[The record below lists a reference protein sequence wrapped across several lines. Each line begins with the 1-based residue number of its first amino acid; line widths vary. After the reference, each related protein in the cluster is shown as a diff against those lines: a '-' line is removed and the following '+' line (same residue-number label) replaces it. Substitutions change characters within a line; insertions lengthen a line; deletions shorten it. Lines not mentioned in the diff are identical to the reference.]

1 MRIVLLAAVFS
12 LSLAACATQPAPGP
26 APGSA
31 STGSAASAGACEWPE
46 GNILL
51 IAGGFESIEVKPGES
66 VQLGVEST
74 AGRFSAPEP
83 LPASCRAAWSVEPA
97 GAASIDAAG
106 RLTVPAG
113 TPVGTAFLAA
123 AMLNG
128 GRARRE
134 VRVADPEPSPIV
146 GTWRQAGKAECGG
159 AAVASDTMA
168 IQELIIR
175 PTGQFS
181 VTWLPFETYK
191 DYWGR
196 YEYDR
201 APGRLKLQ
209 VEGGNRVPPGIDLD
223 GRATVENGRLV
234 MRDIW
239 LGTPSRSADAP
250 AGGPS
255 CTISFGR

>member
-1 MRIVLLAAVFS
+1 MRIAIRATVFS
-12 LSLAACATQPAPGP
+12 LAVAACATQPAPGP
-26 APGSA
+26 APDSA
-31 STGSAASAGACEWPE
+31 SSPAAGTCEWPE
-46 GNILL
+46 GHILL
-51 IAGGFESIEVKPGES
+51 IAGGFEALEVKPGES
-66 VQLGVEST
+66 VQLGLET
-74 AGRFSAPEP
+74 TEGRFSPTAP

-106 RLTVPAG
+106 LLTVPAG

-123 AMLNG
+123 AELAG
-128 GRARRE
+128 TRARRE
-134 VRVADPEPSPIV
+134 VRVADPDPSPLV

-159 AAVASDTMA
+159 AAVASDTLG
-168 IQELIIR
+168 IRELILR

-181 VTWLPFETYK
+181 VTWLPFESYQ

-201 APGRLKLQ
+201 ATGRLAMR

-239 LGTPSRSADAP
+239 LGTPGQSPDAP

-255 CTISFGR
+255 CTVSFSR

>member
-1 MRIVLLAAVFS
+1 MRIALLAAVFS
-12 LSLAACATQPAPGP
+12 LALAACATQPAP

-31 STGSAASAGACEWPE
+31 STGSAASAGACQWPE
-46 GNILL
+46 GHILL
-51 IAGGFESIEVKPGES
+51 IAGGFEALEVKPGES
-66 VQLGVEST
+66 VQLGIEST
-74 AGRFSAPEP
+74 PGRFGTTTP
-83 LPASCRAAWSVEPA
+83 LPASCRPTWSLEPA
-97 GAASIDAAG
+97 GAARIDAAG

-123 AMLNG
+123 AEVNG
-128 GRARRE
+128 ERARRE
-134 VRVADPEPSPIV
+134 VRVADPEPSAIV
-146 GTWRQAGKAECGG
+146 GRWRQAGPAECGG
-159 AAVASDTMA
+159 VAVAADSMG
-168 IQELIIR
+168 IEELILR

-201 APGRLKLQ
+201 ATGRLKFQ

-223 GRATVENGRLV
+223 GRATVEDGRLV

-239 LGTPSRSADAP
+239 LGTLSTSADAP

-255 CTISFGR
+255 CTVSFGR

>member
-1 MRIVLLAAVFS
+1 MRIAACIAL
-12 LSLAACATQPAPGP
+12 LSLAVAACATQQAPAP
-26 APGSA
+26 APE
-31 STGSAASAGACEWPE
+31 STSSAGACEWPE
-46 GNILL
+46 GHILL
-51 IAGGFESIEVKPGES
+51 IAGGFEALEVKPGES
-66 VQLGVEST
+66 VQLGLET
-74 AGRFSAPEP
+74 TEGRFSPRSP

-97 GAASIDAAG
+97 GAATVDAAG

-113 TPVGTAFLAA
+113 TQVGTAFLVAA
-123 AMLNG
+123 DLG
-128 GRARRE
+128 GERARRD
-134 VRVADPEPSPIV
+134 VRVADPDPSPIV
-146 GTWRQAGKAECGG
+146 GTWRQAGPAECGG
-159 AAVASDTMA
+159 VAVAADSMG

-181 VTWLPFETYK
+181 VTWIPFETYK

-201 APGRLKLQ
+201 ATGRLAMR

-223 GRATVENGRLV
+223 GRAAVENGRLV

-239 LGTPSRSADAP
+239 LGTPSGSPDAP

-255 CTISFGR
+255 CTVSFGR

>member
-1 MRIVLLAAVFS
+1 MPIAIRIALLPLA
-12 LSLAACATQPAPGP
+12 LAACATQPAPDP
-26 APGSA
+26 DPRPESA
-31 STGSAASAGACEWPE
+31 SSAAAGACEWPE
-46 GNILL
+46 GHILL
-51 IAGGFESIEVKPGES
+51 IAGGFEAIEVKPGES
-66 VQLGVEST
+66 VQLGIETT
-74 AGRFSAPEP
+74 AGRFSEPAP

-97 GAASIDAAG
+97 GAASIDASG

-123 AMLNG
+123 AEVNG
-128 GRARRE
+128 ERARRD
-134 VRVADPEPSPIV
+134 VRVADPDPSPIV
-146 GTWRQAGKAECGG
+146 GRWRQVGKAECGG
-159 AAVASDTMA
+159 AAVAADTMG

-181 VTWLPFETYK
+181 VTWLPFESYK

-201 APGRLKLQ
+201 ATGRLAMR

-223 GRATVENGRLV
+223 GRATVEGGRLV

-239 LGTPSRSADAP
+239 LGTPSTAPDAP

>member
-1 MRIVLLAAVFS
+1 MRIAARIALLTIA
-12 LSLAACATQPAPGP
+12 LPACATQPAPGP
-26 APGSA
+26 APQPTSSA
-31 STGSAASAGACEWPE
+31 SSVSTTCEWPE
-46 GNILL
+46 GHILL
-51 IAGGFESIEVKPGES
+51 IAGGFEALEVKPGES
-66 VQLGVEST
+66 VQLGIEST
-74 AGRFSAPEP
+74 PGRFGETTP
-83 LPASCRAAWSVEPA
+83 LPASCRAKWSVEPA
-97 GAASIDAAG
+97 GAAGIDAAG

-113 TPVGTAFLAA
+113 TPVGTAFVAA
-123 AMLNG
+123 AEVKG
-128 GRARRE
+128 ERARRE
-134 VRVADPEPSPIV
+134 VRVADPQPSPIV
-146 GTWRQAGKAECGG
+146 GTWRQVGPAECGG

-201 APGRLKLQ
+201 ATGRLAMRA
-209 VEGGNRVPPGIDLD
+209 EGGNRVPPGIDLD
-223 GRATVENGRLV
+223 GRATVEDGRLV

-239 LGTPSRSADAP
+239 LGRPSGPSDAP

-255 CTISFGR
+255 CSISFAR